1 MTQDQK
7 VVPLNGAGSRRPDP
21 LEQSAMLPA
30 PLLPV
35 RDQLLKSLRS
45 ALSELFDNADDS
57 LFELA
62 DRAATNTEQTLFFE
76 AMRVLRLQ
84 RHAIEKRCVGAVLQ
98 GLLELNRG
106 EPHAAARAFNYDIDT
121 LSLVQPDE
129 LEQSVAL
136 EGMVGR
142 VAGRNQ
148 QALVHL
154 AVRLNSLLKG
164 SVDVRN
170 NPLGPAALGQAF
182 VDSMAGLGLDIR
194 VRLIVLKLFERYVF
208 NGIDSLYQQLNGM
221 LIEAGVLP
229 DLTRTDPQSRRAR
242 SAGISR
248 EGQAIAAAQGAV
260 DHQQVLSLFSELIG
274 NWRHASGDSALTGL
288 GISGAT
294 PMASNELLGLLA
306 QISGEGE
313 RQEELSIKAVRQR
326 VRQRLDDQRRQT
338 GETRSLARVD
348 DDVINLV
355 SMLFDFILD
364 DRNLPAALKALVGR
378 LQLPILRVAIAD
390 KSFFSLSSH
399 PARRLLNDLARAT
412 MGWNDHDDLGKDQLH
427 QLLEDMVGKLLTE
440 PEPQAQLFERL
451 HAGLQSFVEAE
462 QRRAGRFEQRTR
474 DAEEGRAR
482 IEAARFRVASLLN
495 DLLLGRTL
503 PVLVVDFLRDSWSQI
518 MQMVWLREGDSSA
531 DWRQAAESAAQLIA
545 SIEPCL
551 PEQVDARR
559 QSNRAL
565 LAALAAQLDLLGN
578 DPSEGKALL
587 ERLGALQEA
596 ALPAAPQVSS
606 EPPDVAPVDP
616 VAADTAQ
623 ATAPVA
629 EQPTSAA
636 NEPGAELALMVA
648 PVEPAGVPSVHI
660 LEPVLDPGPVESEPT
675 SIENLPSVASSQW
688 VEALRPGG
696 WFDLVC
702 SDGQSPQRCKLAAVI
717 SFSGKYIFV
726 NRGGMKVAE
735 FGQAALCQLFER
747 GQIRLVDD
755 NQLFDRALESVI
767 GNLRKLQAGKQ

>member
-30 PLLPV
+30 PLLPI
-35 RDQLLKSLRS
+35 RDQLLKSLRG
-45 ALSELFDNADDS
+45 ALAELFANADDS

-62 DRAATNTEQTLFFE
+62 DRAASNTEQTLFFE

-84 RHAIEKRCVGAVLQ
+84 RHAIEKSCAGAVLQ
-98 GLLELNRG
+98 GLVDLNRG
-106 EPHAAARAFNYDIDT
+106 EAQAAARAFNYDLDT
-121 LSLVQPDE
+121 LTLVQPDE

-142 VAGRNQ
+142 VTGRNQ
-148 QALVHL
+148 QSLVHL

-182 VDSMAGLGLDIR
+182 VDSYAGLGLDIK

-208 NGIDSLYQQLNGM
+208 NGLDTLYQQLNAM

-229 DLTRTDPQSRRAR
+229 DLTRTDPQSRRGR
-242 SAGISR
+242 PSGVPR
-248 EGQAIAAAQGAV
+248 EGQAAAAVQSPA

-288 GISGAT
+288 GMSGAT

-306 QISGEGE
+306 QISGEDQLE
-313 RQEELSIKAVRQR
+313 EELSIKAVRQR

-378 LQLPILRVAIAD
+378 LQLPILRVAIAE

-427 QLLEDMVGKLLTE
+427 QLLENMVGRLLAE
-440 PEPQAQLFERL
+440 AEPQAQLFEQL
-451 HAGLQSFVEAE
+451 QAGLQTFVEAE

-503 PVLVVDFLRDSWSQI
+503 PVLVVDFLRDSWSQV

-531 DWRQAAESAAQLIA
+531 DWRHAAESAAQLIA
-545 SIEPCL
+545 SMDACL

-559 QSNRAL
+559 RSNRAL
-565 LAALAAQLDLLGN
+565 LVALAAQLDLLGN
-578 DPSEGKALL
+578 DPSEGTTLL

-596 ALPAAPQVSS
+596 ALPVARQVPIETSSVASSDSLVPAAGL
-606 EPPDVAPVDP
+606 
-616 VAADTAQ
+616 

-629 EQPTSAA
+629 EPLVSSADA
-636 NEPGAELALMVA
+636 SGTQLPLASA
-648 PVEPAGVPSVHI
+648 PVEPAEVPSVHI
-660 LEPVLDPGPVESEPT
+660 LEPVLDPGPIEPEPT
-675 SIENLPSVASSQW
+675 SVEDLPSVASSQW

-696 WFDLVC
+696 WFDLVMAE
-702 SDGQSPQRCKLAAVI
+702 GQPPQRCKLAAVI

-735 FGQAALCQLFER
+735 YGQAALCQLFES

>member
-7 VVPLNGAGSRRPDP
+7 VVPLNGAGSRRPGQDP
-21 LEQSAMLPA
+21 LEQSGRLPA

-35 RDQLLKSLRS
+35 RDQVLKSLRN
-45 ALSELFDNADDS
+45 ALAELFDNADDS

-62 DRAATNTEQTLFFE
+62 DRAASNSEQTLFFE

-84 RHAIEKRCVGAVLQ
+84 RHAIEKGCATAVLQ
-98 GLLELNRG
+98 GLVDLNRG
-106 EPHAAARAFNYDIDT
+106 ESQGAARPFSYDLDT
-121 LSLVQPDE
+121 LTLVQPDE

-142 VAGRNQ
+142 VTSRNQ
-148 QALVHL
+148 QSLAHL

-182 VDSMAGLGLDIR
+182 VDSYAGLGLDIK

-208 NGIDSLYQQLNGM
+208 NGIDTLYQQLNGI
-221 LIEAGVLP
+221 LITAGVLP
-229 DLTRTDPQSRRAR
+229 DLTRTDPQSRRSR
-242 SAGISR
+242 AGGIAAR
-248 EGQAIAAAQGAV
+248 EGQAAGGVADRA

-294 PMASNELLGLLA
+294 PMASNELLGLLS
-306 QISGEGE
+306 QISGEQQL
-313 RQEELSIKAVRQR
+313 QEELSIKAVRQR

-399 PARRLLNDLARAT
+399 PARRLLNELARAT

-427 QLLEDMVGKLLTE
+427 QLLEDLVGRLLSEAE
-440 PEPQAQLFERL
+440 PDAQLFEEL
-451 HAGLQSFVEAE
+451 HAGLQAFVEAD

-503 PVLVVDFLRDSWSQI
+503 PVLVVDFLRDSWSQV
-518 MQMVWLREGDSSA
+518 MQMVWLREGDASA
-531 DWRQAAESAAQLIA
+531 DWRQAAESAVQLIA
-545 SIEPCL
+545 SMEPCQ
-551 PEQVDARR
+551 PEQIAARR
-559 QSNRAL
+559 QTNKTL
-565 LAALAAQLDLLGN
+565 LVGLAAQLDLLGN
-578 DPSEGKALL
+578 DPYEGTTVLQ
-587 ERLGALQEA
+587 RLGALQEA
-596 ALPAAPQVSS
+596 ALPA
-606 EPPDVAPVDP
+606 E
-616 VAADTAQ
+616 
-623 ATAPVA
+623 PVA
-629 EQPTSAA
+629 ESQPPVESALVA
-636 NEPGAELALMVA
+636 DLPAAQAVADEATESAELLSEVTDASLIE
-648 PVEPAGVPSVHI
+648 PVSSPSVLI
-660 LEPVLDPGPVESEPT
+660 AEPVLDPGPLEPEPLSVED
-675 SIENLPSVASSQW
+675 LPSVAASQW
-688 VEALRPGG
+688 ADALRPGG
-696 WFDLVC
+696 WFDLVAVEDQP
-702 SDGQSPQRCKLAAVI
+702 SQRCKLAAVI
-717 SFSGKYIFV
+717 AFSGKYIFV
-726 NRGGMKVAE
+726 NRAGMKVAE
-735 FGQAALCQLFER
+735 YPHSALCQLFEK